1 MFARGKHI
9 LLTTELIL
17 YTDHC
22 DQNMKKNARK
32 KSTSFSPVQLFFGT
46 RFHLGHFFAPDS
58 FPPSK
63 FLARRAAGGD
73 NGALGDTQR
82 GTGVSWGPPSP
93 RVPKVLWYLEGRVLY
108 APLPQRGMRSLEVPP
123 ERTNKYTS
131 PYKNNENCE
140 ATIW

>member
-1 MFARGKHI
+1 
-9 LLTTELIL
+9 
-17 YTDHC
+17 
-22 DQNMKKNARK
+22 MKKNARNK
-32 KSTSFSPVQLFFGT
+32 NPPVFHRSSFFSGT
-46 RFHLGHFFAPDS
+46 KFHPGHLFFAPDS

-63 FLARRAAGGD
+63 FLERRAAGGD

-123 ERTNKYTS
+123 ERTNKYTN

-140 ATIW
+140 PTIW